1 MNLALFAL
9 VLSLAVPVTAQTAA
23 VPPTPTPAT
32 TARYSVDTPLELLI
46 DDPKAKAI
54 VLADLGTDPSQ
65 HPNYA
70 GFKSMSLSQIAPL
83 SNGAIDSEKLKKIAA
98 DLATLP

>member
-1 MNLALFAL
+1 MKLALFPL
-9 VLSLAVPVTAQTAA
+9 VLSLAVPVAAQTAA
-23 VPPTPTPAT
+23 VPSSPAPAA
-32 TARYSVDTPLELLI
+32 TARYSVDTPLEILI
-46 DDPKAKAI
+46 DDPKAKAV

-83 SNGAIDSEKLKKIAA
+83 SNGAIDSEKLKKVAA
-98 DLATLP
+98 DLAALP